1 MSQENDVDEPNEFR
15 GIEKGEF
22 VALGLDEFKDE
33 LPQIARVL
41 MTQEDLITA
50 EWWVGTYSGTW
61 TSWTVTSVEQTLTV
75 HRNCIVSLR
84 HSI

>member
-1 MSQENDVDEPNEFR
+1 MSQENDVDEPNKFR

-41 MTQEDLITA
+41 MTRKISSQL
-50 EWWVGTYSGTW
+50 SGGL
-61 TSWTVTSVEQTLTV
+61 ELTV
-75 HRNCIVSLR
+75 ELGYLEL
-84 HSI
+84 

>member
-1 MSQENDVDEPNEFR
+1 MRNEFR
-15 GIEKGEF
+15 GIEKEEF

-50 EWWVGTYSGTW
+50 EWWIGTYSGTW
-61 TSWTVTSVEQTLTV
+61 IS
-75 HRNCIVSLR
+75 
-84 HSI
+84 